1 MTKIVTFSERILGIY
16 SGSRLDY
23 VVAQIFPEH
32 SRNHIKNWILLGAL
46 TMDGKS
52 VKPST
57 ILKGG
62 ELIELYIEEQENKS
76 NEPESIPLSIVW
88 EDESILVINKPHGL
102 VVHPGAGNKKGTLLN
117 ALLNYEKDLGYLPR
131 AGIVHRLDKDTSGIM
146 MVAKTEVAYLNLVN
160 QLKERTVRRKY
171 LALVVGSPI
180 SGGIIDEPIGRH
192 PVNRTKQSVIDSGK
206 RAITEYKIKSRLG
219 GYTLLSVLLKTGR
232 THQIRVHL
240 SFKNFPIVGDKV
252 YGIKKR
258 FAPGTSEEKKRFIGE
273 FSRQALHAQAL
284 SFIHPIKDKKIS
296 LSTELPNDFK
306 NLIKNLEKDL

>member
-62 ELIELYIEEQENKS
+62 ELIELYIEEQENKL
-76 NEPESIPLSIVW
+76 NEPEDIPLSIVW
-88 EDESILVINKPHGL
+88 EDESILVIDKPHGL
-102 VVHPGAGNKKGTLLN
+102 VVHPGAGNKKGTVLN

-160 QLKERTVRRKY
+160 QLKERSVRRKY

-219 GYTLLSVLLKTGR
+219 GYTLLSVLLKLNGPLTIPVPKSE
-232 THQIRVHL
+232 H
-240 SFKNFPIVGDKV
+240 S
-252 YGIKKR
+252 KR
-258 FAPGTSEEKKRFIGE
+258 AERSSEEPLDSSIW
-273 FSRQALHAQAL
+273 S
-284 SFIHPIKDKKIS
+284 
-296 LSTELPNDFK
+296 
-306 NLIKNLEKDL
+306 